1 MAKVSVAIAGR
12 ADIGG
17 RVNWRQISRKRH
29 TEATPPSHVPI
40 QLLAM
45 RHCMSRVVD
54 APEFV
59 GAQGQSGVIG
69 DSLARLLFSATTHC
83 DRLCVG

>member
-1 MAKVSVAIAGR
+1 MAKVSVASAGR
-12 ADIGG
+12 GNIAG
-17 RVNWRQISRKRH
+17 RVNWRQMSSKRH

-45 RHCMSRVVD
+45 RHGVSRVVD
-54 APEFV
+54 APELV
-59 GAQGQSGVIG
+59 GAQGRSGVVG

-83 DRLCVG
+83 DRLCVD